1 MAKSPITPIR
11 RVDSAVRYIER
22 WGTPAERNKMSAAI
36 RIEDPAQSRAAIVAV
51 AEKVKERKR
60 QNQSALV
67 TIAIGSSTTN
77 MWADQMLIKRD
88 QLGRVR
94 KQVCRLQ
101 RLQQALYTIREVS
114 GADRSRAIDA

>member
-60 QNQSALV
+60 QEPKRTRHNRHRFIDNQYV
-67 TIAIGSSTTN
+67 GGPN
-77 MWADQMLIKRD
+77 AD
-88 QLGRVR
+88 
-94 KQVCRLQ
+94 
-101 RLQQALYTIREVS
+101 
-114 GADRSRAIDA
+114 